1 MSVVAVYKM
10 LTGLWLTV
18 WWNLTSLIRLKE
30 ATNSELEKKTKDCLE
45 AWLHAR
51 NELSAGNIINPYY
64 LLSIKKKKVKK
75 QGKKKGIKAK
85 SLIKTSPII

>member
-64 LLSIKKKKVKK
+64 LLFIKKKKSQEARKEK
-75 QGKKKGIKAK
+75 RNK
-85 SLIKTSPII
+85 SKVSHKN